1 MYYEIN
7 TCRMKN
13 LVNVIPKKNPVV
25 TPVHAP
31 VDRDRI
37 DDKRIATTMPFL
49 PWDRGVGGLHT
60 GLAPWI
66 IFSYAL
72 KYLLFFSP
80 FFFPFSTALV
90 LELILSGSKIWKIP
104 YFYLFICMNLEV
116 HAENI

>member
-1 MYYEIN
+1 MF
-7 TCRMKN
+7 K
-13 LVNVIPKKNPVV
+13 V
-25 TPVHAP
+25 VHAP

-72 KYLLFFSP
+72 KYLLVFFR
-80 FFFPFSTALV
+80 FFF
-90 LELILSGSKIWKIP
+90 
-104 YFYLFICMNLEV
+104 LFRPLWFLN
-116 HAENI
+116 